1 MPSLGVN
8 PEVSPQVLRSALD
21 VTRLLI
27 LMVDARGV
35 VQATNRAVQRATSL
49 SEEALRRPIW
59 ELAALSEER
68 ALLQS
73 AFSPLKPDALPP
85 SVLFHLISSG
95 TSARVVDW
103 DIQIVQ
109 EGGGGDGGG
118 GDVSAVVFGGIDLSD
133 RLAAEQHLRESEA
146 IQRLILD
153 RLPAVVWATDRDL
166 RFTFSAGGGLSSL
179 GLGSGQ
185 VALLGTSLYGYFQTR
200 DAAHPGIAPHVQA
213 LRGEPVAVEIS
224 WLDRV
229 FQTRVEPLR
238 DRQENI
244 VGCIGLALD
253 VTEQSKTAE
262 ALKTSEARLRRL
274 VESNVIGI
282 VFWDETGRVTEA
294 NQAFLQLLGLTR
306 DELLSGK
313 VSWKD
318 LTPPEFQLLDER
330 SLAEL
335 RTVGRCTPFE
345 KEYVAKDG
353 TRVPILVG
361 GARFNGSHEGP
372 LEGIAFILDMRDQV
386 RLRATRDRLLLDEQ
400 SARIETEVANARLLL
415 LVEASR
421 RLSRT
426 MNITDSLEKL
436 AALVVPGLADWTYV
450 VHKGW
455 DGGRALVAC
464 AHGDPNK
471 VELLRRL
478 ESCMPDP
485 MAPEGAPR
493 VFRTGELVHYADIT
507 TDQLTPSSLAWPI
520 VGTRDPGHLHTLRE
534 LGMKSLMCV
543 PIQGRSGVDAVIML
557 VSATDPRRYDQDDV
571 VLARELANRA
581 AVTLENGRLLSEAQ
595 EAIRARDDFL
605 AVAAHELRTPLTSL
619 LLQIEMLGR
628 AIERDRLV
636 VGAARRVAAVET
648 QARRLS
654 VLVDGLLDVAR
665 LTTHQLFIRIEELDL
680 RQLVNGL
687 MATMAAD
694 FQRAGCAVSVT
705 MPGEVLGRWDR
716 VRTEQVLTNL
726 LSNAMKFGAR
736 RPIEMNVEA
745 TDTNVRI
752 SVRDHG
758 IGISREDQAR
768 IFGRFERAVPTRHF
782 GGLGLGLYIS
792 VQILRAQQGSLR
804 VESEPGQGACF
815 IVDLPR
821 NLERSLM
828 TADASPPSMP

>member
-1 MPSLGVN
+1 MPSLGAN
-8 PEVSPQVLRSALD
+8 SEISPQLLRSAVD
-21 VTRLLI
+21 ATRLLI
-27 LMVDARGV
+27 LVVDGRGI
-35 VQATNRAVQRATSL
+35 VQATNRAVQRASGL
-49 SEEALRRPIW
+49 SDEALRRPIW
-59 ELAALSEER
+59 DLAALREER

-73 AFSPLKPDALPP
+73 AFSPLKPDALP
-85 SVLFHLISSG
+85 SSLLFHLISGG
-95 TSARVVDW
+95 TSSRVVDW
-103 DIQIVQ
+103 DTQIVH
-109 EGGGGDGGG
+109 DG

-133 RLAAEQHLRESEA
+133 RVAAEQHLRDTQA

-153 RLPAVVWATDRDL
+153 RLPAIVWATDRDL
-166 RFTFSAGGGLSSL
+166 RFTFSAGGGLSAL

-200 DAAHPGIAPHVQA
+200 DATHPGIAPHVHA
-213 LRGEPVAVEIS
+213 LQGESVAFEMS
-224 WLDRV
+224 WLERV

-238 DRQENI
+238 DRKENI

-282 VFWDETGRVTEA
+282 VFWNETGRVTEA

-318 LTPPEFQLLDER
+318 LTPAEFHMLDER

-335 RTVGRCTPFE
+335 RAFGRCTPFE
-345 KEYVAKDG
+345 KEYIAKDG
-353 TRVPILVG
+353 TRVPILLG
-361 GARFNGSHEGP
+361 AARFNGSHEGP

-386 RLRATRDRLLLDEQ
+386 RLRGARDQLLLKEQ

-415 LVEASR
+415 LVEASK
-421 RLSRT
+421 RLSQT

-436 AALVVPGLADWTYV
+436 AALVVPGLADWTYI

-455 DGGRALVAC
+455 DGGRALVAY

-471 VELLRRL
+471 LELLRRL
-478 ESCMPDP
+478 ESCVPDP

-493 VFRTGELVHYADIT
+493 VFRTGELVLYADIT
-507 TDQLTPSSLAWPI
+507 TDQLSPSSPAWPI
-520 VGTRDPGHLHTLRE
+520 VGMRDPEHLHTLRE

-543 PIQGRSGVDAVIML
+543 PIQGRSGVDAVMML
-557 VSATDPRRYDQDDV
+557 VSATDPRRYGQDDV
-571 VLARELANRA
+571 VLARDLANRA

-619 LLQIEMLGR
+619 LLQVQLLGR
-628 AIERDRLV
+628 AIERDRLEV
-636 VGAARRVAAVET
+636 DAARRGVAAAET

-665 LTTHQLFIRIEELDL
+665 LTTHQLFIRVEELDL

-694 FQRAGCAVSVT
+694 FQRAGCSVSVT

-726 LSNAMKFGAR
+726 LSNALKFGAGS
-736 RPIEMNVEA
+736 PIEMNVEA
-745 TDTNVRI
+745 TRTNVRI

-768 IFGRFERAVPTRHF
+768 IFGRFERAVPTQHF

-792 VQILRAQQGSLR
+792 VQILRAQQGSLH
-804 VESEPGQGACF
+804 VESEPGKGACF

-821 NLERSLM
+821 NLERPLK
-828 TADASPPSMP
+828 TADASLPSTP